1 MNKALSWTLLALLTQ
16 TLILSWWFGI
26 AQVVWAADTYYIST
40 GIMGIGFVGYL
51 WGFRNVGVLYR
62 FAEIT
67 VGLGFMGTVL
77 GLSIGTAAIAISQNP
92 LDAIPAVAIALHTT
106 FVGVMWAI
114 PLRISA
120 WLLGE
125 EK

>member
-1 MNKALSWTLLALLTQ
+1 MNRALSWSLLALLLQ
-16 TLILSWWFGI
+16 AAILSWWFGL
-26 AQVVWAADTYYIST
+26 AQIVWAADTYFIST
-40 GIMGIGFVGYL
+40 AILLIGFVGYL
-51 WGFRNVGVLYR
+51 WGFFRREVLYR

-67 VGLGFMGTVL
+67 VGLGFFGTVL
-77 GLSIGTAAIAISQNP
+77 GMAIGTQLIYQTQNT
-92 LDAIPAVAIALHTT
+92 LDALPAVAIALHTT
-106 FVGVMWAI
+106 AMGVIWAI